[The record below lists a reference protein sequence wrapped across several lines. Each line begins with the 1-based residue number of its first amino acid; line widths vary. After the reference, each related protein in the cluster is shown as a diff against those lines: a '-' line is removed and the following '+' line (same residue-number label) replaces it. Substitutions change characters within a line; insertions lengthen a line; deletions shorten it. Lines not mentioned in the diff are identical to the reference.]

1 MSRCGRAGV
10 RPGIRGMARL
20 VTEKGGECGVPS
32 RIVVSDGMA
41 SCDALESLLAHKDQ
55 DIYHTQSNMQT

>member
-1 MSRCGRAGV
+1 M